1 MLVSE
6 IAATTV
12 VKVKEISTST
22 FTKVAR
28 GMMRL
33 TEIKFIERN
42 PRLFGM
48 GLAIWLLINFTGYLF
63 YHYAFERKN
72 DAFLQQ
78 GLSET
83 QNLESKSGPFV
94 LEKDIL
100 SLNVAIKELQNIRDL
115 KFAAITDHQNN
126 ILAHTN
132 ADKVN
137 QKFEPLR
144 NEEPIDALDGIKI
157 TSGMTPDKTKV
168 VGFFKNIIFSDVEIG
183 RVYIALATSRL
194 YSELNRLRLLYF
206 AGVVLTIILFGAG
219 LFLLDRKAKAKALK
233 LQEDIEK
240 MDQIGPYLLHKKVAR
255 GGMAE
260 LFLADYM
267 RRDGFKRRV
276 AVKRILPHLAGNQNF
291 IKMFTREARVAAL
304 LQHPNVVQIFDYG
317 KIENAYFIA
326 MEYIDGK
333 NLGEIL
339 TALKQGLPVDKAV
352 FIISRICKGLD
363 YSHTKQDDKTGEPLH
378 IIHRDISPQNLLISY
393 QGEVKISDFGIS
405 KARSEPSLTQAGVVK
420 GKMAYLSPEQA
431 LGDPID
437 QRADIYALGLVFHE
451 TLTGKRVYRFSSDI
465 EALQTIPKM
474 DIEPVKNSVADLP
487 DELNRIVTKCLEKQK
502 ELRYQNAS
510 DLYADLTAFRKES
523 NISFDASDLADYMK
537 KIFKQDA
544 TSSPEKQTPVTG
556 EV

>member
-1 MLVSE
+1 M
-6 IAATTV
+6 
-12 VKVKEISTST
+12 KRIS
-22 FTKVAR
+22 
-28 GMMRL
+28 
-33 TEIKFIERN
+33 EIKFIERN
-42 PRLFGM
+42 RRLFVIC
-48 GLAIWLLINFTGYLF
+48 LSIWLLINFTGYLF
-63 YHYAFERKN
+63 YHYTFERKN
-72 DAFLQQ
+72 DAFLKQ

-100 SLNVAIKELQNIRDL
+100 SLNVAIKDLQDIKNL

-132 ADKVN
+132 AEMMN

-183 RVYIALATSRL
+183 RVYVALSTSHL
-194 YSELNRLRLLYF
+194 NSDLNRLRLLYL
-206 AGVVLTIILFGAG
+206 AGVALTIIFLGVG
-219 LFLLDRKAKAKALK
+219 LFLLDRNAKAKALK
-233 LQEDIEK
+233 MREDLEK
-240 MDQIGPYLLHKKVAR
+240 MDRIGPYLLHQKVAR

-260 LFLADYM
+260 LFLADYV

-276 AVKRILPHLAGNQNF
+276 AIKRILPHLAGNPNF

-304 LQHPNVVQIFDYG
+304 LQHPNIVQIFDYG

-333 NLGEIL
+333 NLAEIL
-339 TALKQGLPVDKAV
+339 AALKQGLPIDKAV
-352 FIISRICKGLD
+352 FIISQICKGLD
-363 YSHTKQDDKTGEPLH
+363 YSHTKRDENTGEPFH
-378 IIHRDISPQNLLISY
+378 IVHRDISPQNLLISY

-405 KARSEPSLTQAGVVK
+405 KARSEPSLTQAGVIK

-431 LGDPID
+431 LGEPID
-437 QRADIYALGLVFHE
+437 HQADIYALGLVFHE

-465 EALQTIPKM
+465 EAIRIIPKM
-474 DIEPVKNSVADLP
+474 DIEPVKNSVP
-487 DELNRIVTKCLEKQK
+487 DVPEELNRMVMKCLEKQK
-502 ELRYQNAS
+502 ELRYQSSSA
-510 DLYADLTAFRKES
+510 LYADLAAFKKEFK
-523 NISFDASDLADYMK
+523 ISFDTSDLADYMK
-537 KIFKQDA
+537 KNFKENVKA
-544 TSSPEKQTPVTG
+544 SPIK
-556 EV
+556 

>member
-12 VKVKEISTST
+12 VKVRDISTST

-28 GMMRL
+28 GMKRL
-33 TEIKFIERN
+33 TEIKFVERN
-42 PRLFGM
+42 RRLFGI

-78 GLSET
+78 GLSEI
-83 QNLESKSGPFV
+83 QGLESKSSPFV

-100 SLNVAIKELQNIRDL
+100 SLNVAIKELQDVKDL

-132 ADKVN
+132 AAKVN
-137 QKFEPLR
+137 QKFEPLG

-157 TSGMTPDKTKV
+157 TSGITPDKTKV
-168 VGFFKNIIFSDVEIG
+168 LGFFKNIIFSEVEIG
-183 RVYIALATSRL
+183 RVYIALSISPL
-194 YSELNRLRLLYF
+194 NNDLNRLRLLYF
-206 AGVVLTIILFGAG
+206 AGLALTIILLGVGFY
-219 LFLLDRKAKAKALK
+219 LWDRMAQATALK
-233 LQEDIEK
+233 IQEDIKK
-240 MDQIGPYLLHKKVAR
+240 MDRIGPYLLHHKVAR

-276 AVKRILPHLAGNQNF
+276 AIKRILPHLAGNQDF

-339 TALKQGLPVDKAV
+339 AALKQGLPVDKAV
-352 FIISRICKGLD
+352 FILSQICKGLD
-363 YSHTKQDDKTGEPLH
+363 YSHTKQDENTGDSLH
-378 IIHRDISPQNLLISY
+378 IVHRDISPQNLLISY

-431 LGDPID
+431 LGESID
-437 QRADIYALGLVFHE
+437 HRADIYALGLVFHE

-465 EALQTIPKM
+465 EALQTVPKM
-474 DIEPVKNSVADLP
+474 DIEPVRNLVPDLP
-487 DELNRIVTKCLEKQK
+487 DELNRIVMKCLEKQK
-502 ELRYQNAS
+502 DLRYQNAS
-510 DLYADLTAFRKES
+510 DLDADLAAFRKELKT
-523 NISFDASDLADYMK
+523 SFDAADLADYMK
-537 KIFKQDA
+537 NIFKQDD
-544 TSSPEKQTPVTG
+544 TSSTEK
-556 EV
+556 